1 MEETSGLRSLVKS
14 KEQMY
19 KPDMS
24 SLTEQEMMQLLS
36 RLSEVWG
43 MKVATKQPKRVSLM
57 AGLGAFFGG
66 LLGGGP
72 VGIAVGAT
80 VGGLLSKQMTAGQFK
95 PVRQIIQEMPPEKQQ
110 QLYKIALR
118 VIRDRDMEWPN
129 VAQLMN
135 LVMEDVAIQE
145 QLVGVVMDYLAN
157 ELKAEI
163 KFDKTKP

>member
-1 MEETSGLRSLVKS
+1 
-14 KEQMY
+14 
-19 KPDMS
+19 MS

-43 MKVATKQPKRVSLM
+43 MKVVNKQPKRVSLT
-57 AGLGAFFGG
+57 AGLGALFGG
-66 LLGGGP
+66 MMGGP

-80 VGGLLSKQMTAGQFK
+80 VGGLLGKQMTAGQFK